1 MSFLPPSFPS
11 LSTHSLTPHP
21 RHSDKT
27 QERTLHIALPYL
39 LGIVGFIIAIATQNT
54 AARYVSLFLMAQSYA
69 GYVCALAWIP
79 NTIPRPPS
87 KRAVALALIN
97 AVTQLGNI
105 SGSYMF
111 PDPWGEWGLW
121 LD

>member
-1 MSFLPPSFPS
+1 
-11 LSTHSLTPHP
+11 
-21 RHSDKT
+21 
-27 QERTLHIALPYL
+27 
-39 LGIVGFIIAIATQNT
+39 
-54 AARYVSLFLMAQSYA
+54 MAQSYA

-121 LD
+121 PWRGRECGGGGSVAADVCG